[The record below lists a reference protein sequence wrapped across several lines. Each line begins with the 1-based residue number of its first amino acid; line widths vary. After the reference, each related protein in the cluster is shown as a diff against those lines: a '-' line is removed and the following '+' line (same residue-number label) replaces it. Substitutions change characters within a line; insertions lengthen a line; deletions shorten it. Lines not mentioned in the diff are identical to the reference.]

1 VHVNYKLKDM
11 EEKKLDINSII
22 GFLLIGAILLYM
34 LWQNQPT
41 PEQLAEQEKAKQ
53 EQLATESANQAA
65 AEMAIT
71 DNSNNNQLPTD
82 SLGLASLKNQ
92 IGDFAYALT
101 LPSATT
107 NVTTFENE
115 VLALKIDNKGGFIS
129 EVRLKSYVNHDS
141 VPVYLIKDGSS
152 VFNLNF
158 AISDNRTLNSTNLY
172 FQPTLSTSGD
182 NQVLSMRLKVS
193 ETQFLEYRYEL
204 KPNDYMLGFSVKSQG
219 LSNVLN
225 TSQDVQ
231 LDWKFKAHRQD
242 QSISFENRYTRLT
255 YQHEGDKINKLS
267 QGGDDDESESDV
279 AWLSFRQH
287 FFSTILVPDTAFKT
301 VDLKSFDLVQDE
313 TLDTLF
319 TKRYEVSL
327 PLSYSGG
334 ELAHNMN
341 IYYGP
346 TYDDILNKYDRNL
359 EASIPFGWGI
369 FGWINKAV
377 FSPLYA
383 WLTNYLP
390 YGLAI
395 IVMTIMVKILLSF
408 VQYKQF
414 LSQAKMRIL
423 KPELDA
429 IREKYKNNKMKA
441 QQETLAVQNKAG
453 ASPLSG
459 CLPGMLQMPVFYAL
473 FMFFPIAFELRQK
486 SFLWVD
492 DLSSYDSI
500 AELPFNVPF
509 YGDHISLFPILA
521 SIAIFFY
528 MKMTTGQQMATQP
541 TQEGMPDMG
550 KMMKYMIYLSPVIM
564 LVFFN
569 NYASGLSLYY
579 FISNLISIGIMIVI
593 KNYIIDEDKV
603 LAKIQVSK
611 AKPKKQNRFQKKM
624 AEIMEQAEAQKA
636 AQQKRKK

>member
-1 VHVNYKLKDM
+1 M
-11 EEKKLDINSII
+11 EEKKLHINSII
-22 GFLLIGAILLYM
+22 GFLLIGGILLYM

-41 PEQLAEQEKAKQ
+41 PEQLAEQEEAKQ
-53 EQLATESANQAA
+53 EQLASEAATKATELTTN
-65 AEMAIT
+65 T
-71 DNSNNNQLPTD
+71 DAFSNSSPSD
-82 SLGLASLKNQ
+82 SLALARFKNTV
-92 IGDFAYALT
+92 GDFAYALT
-101 LPSATT
+101 LPSATSDIT
-107 NVTTFENE
+107 RFENE
-115 VLALKIDNKGGFIS
+115 LLALKIDNKGGFIS
-129 EVRLKSYVNHDS
+129 EVKLKSFVNHDS

-152 VFNLNF
+152 TFNLNF
-158 AISDNRTLNSTNLY
+158 ATTDNRTLNSSDLY
-172 FQPTLSTSGD
+172 FEPTLSTSGD

-193 ETQFLEYRYEL
+193 ESQFLEYRYEL
-204 KPNDYMLGFSVKSQG
+204 KPNDYMLGFSVRSQG

-231 LDWKFKAHRQD
+231 LDWKFDAHRQD
-242 QSISFENRYTRLT
+242 QSISFENRYTRMT
-255 YQHEGDKINKLS
+255 YQHEGDKVNKLS
-267 QGGDDDESESDV
+267 QTGDDDETEEDL
-279 AWLSFRQH
+279 AWISFRQH
-287 FFSTILVPDTAFKT
+287 FFSSILVPEVPFKT
-301 VDLKSFDLVQDE
+301 ADLKSFNLVEDE
-313 TLDTLF
+313 TVDTLF
-319 TKRYEVSL
+319 TKRYEISL
-327 PLSYSGG
+327 PLNFSGG
-334 ELAHNMN
+334 ELTHNMN

-346 TYDDILNKYDRNL
+346 TYDNILKTYDQNL

-383 WLTNYLP
+383 WLTSYLP
-390 YGLAI
+390 YGIAI

-414 LSQAKMRIL
+414 MTQAKTKIL

-429 IREKYKNNKMKA
+429 LREKYKNNKMKL
-441 QQETLAVQNKAG
+441 QQETLALQNKAG

-459 CLPGMLQMPVFYAL
+459 CIPGLLQMPIFYAL

-500 AELPFNVPF
+500 LELPFNIPF
-509 YGDHISLFPILA
+509 YGDHVSLFPILA

-550 KMMKYMIYLSPVIM
+550 KMMKYMIYFSPVLM

-593 KNYIIDEDKV
+593 KNFIIDEEKV

-624 AEIMEQAEAQKA
+624 AEIMAQAEAQKE

>member
-1 VHVNYKLKDM
+1 M
-11 EEKKLDINSII
+11 EEKKLDTNSII

-41 PEQLAEQEKAKQ
+41 PEELAAQEQAKQ
-53 EQLATESANQAA
+53 EQLATEAAQQAA
-65 AEMAIT
+65 DALTLT
-71 DNSNNNQLPTD
+71 DNTISNLSTD
-82 SLGLASLKNQ
+82 SLALARMKTK
-92 IGDFAYALT
+92 IGDFAYALS
-101 LPSATT
+101 LLSATDT
-107 NVTTFENE
+107 TTTFENE
-115 VLALKIDNKGGFIS
+115 VLVLKIDNKGGFVS
-129 EVRLKSYVNHDS
+129 EVKLKNYVNHDS

-158 AISDNRTLNSTNLY
+158 ATSDNRTLNSSNLY

-204 KPNDYMLGFSVKSQG
+204 KPNDYMLGFSVRSQG
-219 LSNVLN
+219 LSSVLN

-231 LDWKFKAHRQD
+231 LDWKFEAHRQD
-242 QSISFENRYTRLT
+242 QSITFENRYTRLT

-267 QGGDDDESESDV
+267 QTGDDDEVESELS
-279 AWLSFRQH
+279 WISFRQH
-287 FFSTILVPDTAFKT
+287 FFSTILVPDTPFKT
-301 VDLKSFDLVQDE
+301 AELKSFNLVNDE
-313 TLDTLF
+313 TVDTLF
-319 TKRYEVSL
+319 TKRYEVQL
-327 PLSYSGG
+327 PLGFSGG
-334 ELAHNMN
+334 ELTHNMN

-369 FGWINKAV
+369 FGWINKAI

-383 WLTNYLP
+383 WLTNYLS
-390 YGLAI
+390 YGIAI
-395 IVMTIMVKILLSF
+395 IVMTIIVKILLSF

-459 CLPGMLQMPVFYAL
+459 CLPGLLQMPVFYAL
-473 FMFFPIAFELRQK
+473 FMFFPVAFELRQK

-500 AELPFNVPF
+500 AELPFNIPF
-509 YGDHISLFPILA
+509 YGDHISLFPVLA

-541 TQEGMPDMG
+541 TQEGMPDMT

-579 FISNLISIGIMIVI
+579 FISNLISIGIMLVI

-611 AKPKKQNRFQKKM
+611 SKPKKQSRFQKKM
-624 AEIMEQAEAQKA
+624 AEIMAQAEAQKE

>member
-1 VHVNYKLKDM
+1 M

-41 PEQLAEQEKAKQ
+41 PEELALQEEAKQDQLASEAANKSAVALTINELPNQPINDSL
-53 EQLATESANQAA
+53 QLASF
-65 AEMAIT
+65 
-71 DNSNNNQLPTD
+71 
-82 SLGLASLKNQ
+82 KNK

-101 LPSATT
+101 LPSATSNIT
-107 NVTTFENE
+107 SFENE

-129 EVRLKSYVNHDS
+129 EVKLKSFVNHDS

-158 AISDNRTLNSTNLY
+158 ATSDNRTLNSSELY
-172 FQPTLSTSGD
+172 FQPTLTSSGD

-204 KPNDYMLGFSVKSQG
+204 KPDNYMLGFSVRSQG
-219 LSNVLN
+219 LSSVLN
-225 TSQDVQ
+225 TSQEVQ

-242 QSISFENRYTRLT
+242 QSVSFENRYTRLT
-255 YQHEGDKINKLS
+255 YQHEGDKVNKLS
-267 QGGDDDESESDV
+267 QTGDDDEIESDL
-279 AWLSFRQH
+279 AWISFRQH
-287 FFSTILVPDTAFKT
+287 FFSSILVPEVPFKSA
-301 VDLKSFDLVQDE
+301 DLKSFNLVNDE
-313 TLDTLF
+313 TVDTLF

-327 PLSYSGG
+327 PLSFSGG
-334 ELAHNMN
+334 ELTHNMS

-346 TYDDILNKYDRNL
+346 TYDDILKQYDQNL

-383 WLTNYLP
+383 WLTNYLS
-390 YGLAI
+390 YGIAI
-395 IVMTIMVKILLSF
+395 IVMTIMVKIVLSF

-414 LSQAKMRIL
+414 LSQAKMKIL

-429 IREKYKNNKMKA
+429 IREKHKNNKMKV
-441 QQETLAVQNKAG
+441 QQETMALQNKAG

-459 CLPGMLQMPVFYAL
+459 CLPGMLQLPVFYAL

-486 SFLWVD
+486 PFLWVD

-500 AELPFNVPF
+500 AELPFNIPF

-541 TQEGMPDMG
+541 TQEGMPDMA
-550 KMMKYMIYLSPVIM
+550 KMMKYMIYLSPIM
-564 LVFFN
+564 MLFFFN

-579 FISNLISIGIMIVI
+579 FISNLISIGIMLVI

-624 AEIMEQAEAQKA
+624 ADIMAQAEEQKA
-636 AQQKRKK
+636 LQEKRKK

>member
-1 VHVNYKLKDM
+1 M

-53 EQLATESANQAA
+53 EQLTSEAANQVATDLT
-65 AEMAIT
+65 IT
-71 DNSNNNQLPTD
+71 NNSNDNQLPTD
-82 SLGLASLKNQ
+82 PQGLASLKNK

-129 EVRLKSYVNHDS
+129 EVKLKSYVNHDS

-152 VFNLNF
+152 LFNLNF
-158 AISDNRTLNSTNLY
+158 ATSDNRTLNTTNLY

-267 QGGDDDESESDV
+267 QTGDDDETESDLS
-279 AWLSFRQH
+279 WISFRQH
-287 FFSTILVPDTAFKT
+287 FFSTILVPDTPIKT
-301 VDLKSFDLVQDE
+301 ADLKSFNLVGDE
-313 TLDTLF
+313 TVDTLF
-319 TKRYEVSL
+319 TKRYEISL
-327 PLSYSGG
+327 PLTYSGG
-334 ELAHNMN
+334 ELTHNMN

-395 IVMTIMVKILLSF
+395 IVMTIMVKIVLSF

-414 LSQAKMRIL
+414 LSQAKMKIL

-500 AELPFNVPF
+500 AELPFNIPF

-550 KMMKYMIYLSPVIM
+550 KMMKYMIYFSPVLM
-564 LVFFN
+564 LIFFN